1 MLKNQSRK
9 DITQWNPTIQN
20 LKTIYVMYVRSIPEF
35 SAPVWHSSLTE
46 ENRNDLERV
55 QKTALKRILGQ
66 RFKRCKNTWNILNL
80 ETLKERRENFKT
92 SIINWELENLNLM
105 VDFCICLVC
114 PPVNLCMYLIK
125 PLSLSLS
132 LSLSLIRM
140 YWVPS
145 PCWSW
150 LVEILQTWLLIGW
163 ERVECKEAL
172 HLIS

>member
-132 LSLSLIRM
+132 FGCTGCHHPVGFDWLRSCKPDFL
-140 YWVPS
+140 
-145 PCWSW
+145 
-150 LVEILQTWLLIGW
+150 LVEKG
-163 ERVECKEAL
+163 
-172 HLIS
+172 